1 VSNPF
6 VICFAGVSG
15 CGKSSIAHEL
25 SIELAIPRFERDKIR
40 QEVKDDFFSE
50 GFSAI
55 GRSRRI

>member
-1 VSNPF
+1 MSNPF

-25 SIELAIPRFERDKIR
+25 SIELAIPRFELDKIR
-40 QEVKDDFFSE
+40 QEVKDD
-50 GFSAI
+50 